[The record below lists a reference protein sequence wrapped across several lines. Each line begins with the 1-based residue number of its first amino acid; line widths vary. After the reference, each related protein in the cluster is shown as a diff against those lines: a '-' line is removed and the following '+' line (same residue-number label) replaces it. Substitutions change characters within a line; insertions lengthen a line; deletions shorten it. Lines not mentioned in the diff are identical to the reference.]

1 MSKGNESNPTWI
13 PDWFPKKDTID
24 YISGGLT
31 ALLLILVGSYL
42 ALHFF
47 RGKLGITSRGATIA
61 AGVGVGGAG
70 T

>member
-1 MSKGNESNPTWI
+1 MSKGNESNPSWI
-13 PDWFPKKDTID
+13 PNWLPNKDTID

-31 ALLLILVGSYL
+31 ALLLLLVGAYL

-47 RGKLGITSRGATIA
+47 HGGTGAKGATIA